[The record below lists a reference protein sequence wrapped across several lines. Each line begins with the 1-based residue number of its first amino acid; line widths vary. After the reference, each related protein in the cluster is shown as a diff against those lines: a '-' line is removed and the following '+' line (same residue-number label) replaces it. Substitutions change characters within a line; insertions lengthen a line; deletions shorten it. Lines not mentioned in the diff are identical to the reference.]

1 MNDEKRIKTELLL
14 DSIGEI
20 DDVLLADAISYR
32 PKKRMG
38 NRLVA
43 LAAAIAVV
51 FTMTVSIALVL
62 RIADMNKLDGAAPE
76 NEGENTTLDYFMSTL
91 DEGGFE
97 QVKSEDELPYLDGEA
112 YVVWSYS
119 GEEVYYLSDPLT
131 ETELADI
138 KRKIGRGESV
148 DGESPELDCMV
159 WVLLGDGR
167 VISPYLKPSAG
178 NISSEVFDYEAEITP
193 DEGLIAQIQG
203 ILS

>member
-1 MNDEKRIKTELLL
+1 MNDEKRIKAELLL

-43 LAAAIAVV
+43 LAAAIAVI
-51 FTMTVSIALVL
+51 FTMTVSVALVL
-62 RIADMNKLDGAAPE
+62 RVADMNKSNSAIPE
-76 NEGENTTLDYFMSTL
+76 SNGDVATLDYFMSTI
-91 DEGGFE
+91 DSGGFE
-97 QVKSEDELPYLDGEA
+97 HVTSKEDLPYIEGEA

-119 GEEVYYLSDPLT
+119 DEDGYYLSKPLT
-131 ETELADI
+131 DTEIENI
-138 KRKIGRGESV
+138 KSSIGRGKSV
-148 DGESPELDCMV
+148 GGESPELECMV

-167 VISPYLKPSAG
+167 VISPYLKASAG
-178 NISSEVFDYEAEITP
+178 NISSEVFDYEAEIAP
-193 DEGLIAQIQG
+193 DEGFVAQIKG